1 MNDSAAPFGQ
11 AKYQVRF
18 DWGAAGGRR
27 ILPGAHVVVLV
38 DALSFTTAVVVAAER
53 GTETDVSD
61 AASAGETGALA
72 LELGA
77 DGAIVFAASM
87 RNRTAVAERIL
98 AMQEHRGER
107 VIVAVVA
114 AGEPASEPAG
124 ASAGAADGGIR
135 FAIEDQLVAGAVI
148 DALIGIG
155 IDHTSPEAAV
165 ACASFE
171 GLRHAATHLISAS
184 GSAVALAAAGRR
196 DEVRP
201 ATERDV
207 TRVVPELRDG
217 AFRTEGADGVA

>member
-1 MNDSAAPFGQ
+1 MSDSAAALGQ

-18 DWGAAGGRR
+18 DWGAAGGRH

-38 DALSFTTAVVVAAER
+38 DALSFTTSVVVAAEH
-53 GTETDVSD
+53 GTETVVSD
-61 AASAGETGALA
+61 AASAGGTGALA

-77 DGAIVFAASM
+77 GGAIVFAAAM

-114 AGEPASEPAG
+114 AGEPTSEPTG
-124 ASAGAADGGIR
+124 EPTGDRAAPGGGIR
-135 FAIEDQLVAGAVI
+135 FAIEDHLVAGAVI

-165 ACASFE
+165 ACAAFE
-171 GLRHAATHLISAS
+171 GLQRAASHLMSAS
-184 GSAVALAAAGRR
+184 GSAVALAAAGRS

-217 AFRTEGADGVA
+217 AFRA

>member
-1 MNDSAAPFGQ
+1 MSDSAAPFGQ

-38 DALSFTTAVVVAAER
+38 DALSFTTSVVVAAEH
-53 GTETDVSD
+53 GTVTDVSD
-61 AASAGETGALA
+61 AASAGGTGALA
-72 LELGA
+72 FELAAG
-77 DGAIVFAASM
+77 GAIVLAASM
-87 RNRTAVAERIL
+87 RNRTAVADRIL

-114 AGEPASEPAG
+114 AGEPAGAPAG
-124 ASAGAADGGIR
+124 AAGGGIR

-148 DALIGIG
+148 DALNGIG

-171 GLRHAATHLISAS
+171 GLRHAATHLMSAS

-217 AFRTEGADGVA
+217 AFRV

>member
-1 MNDSAAPFGQ
+1 MSDSAAAFGQ

-18 DWGAAGGRR
+18 DWGAAGSRR

-38 DALSFTTAVVVAAER
+38 DALSFTTSVVVAAEH
-53 GTETDVSD
+53 GTATDVSD
-61 AASAGETGALA
+61 AASSGGTGALA

-77 DGAIVFAASM
+77 DGAIVLAAAM

-114 AGEPASEPAG
+114 AGELTSEPPDALTG
-124 ASAGAADGGIR
+124 TDGGGIR

-148 DALIGIG
+148 DALVGIG

-165 ACASFE
+165 ACAAFE
-171 GLRHAATHLISAS
+171 GLQHAASHLMSAS
-184 GSAVALAAAGRR
+184 GSAVVLAAAGRR

-207 TRVVPELRDG
+207 TRVVPELGDG
-217 AFRTEGADGVA
+217 AFRA